1 MCRKRE
7 SSRLMDKDNILGKEE
22 EEEVGYYYLHQII
35 ISDRKSENVKKA
47 GHNLRRRSINFG

>member
-1 MCRKRE
+1 
-7 SSRLMDKDNILGKEE
+7 MDKDNILGKEE